1 MTGSNAEQTIS
12 QEKYVSVATFRK
24 TGVAVATATWIVPL
38 DGGRVGLLTSSASGK
53 AKRLRNNPSVTLQP
67 SDVRGR
73 VKAGTTPV
81 TGTVELVTSGPD
93 FEAITSR
100 VKAKYGLMVPI
111 TRLAGQCA
119 TPGQGPLS
127 LCGHRRGD
135 HAPGLIPAAT
145 VAAISGRHLARPAGQ
160 GVAGGCPARPGSRP
174 APPGSSRGG
183 QGPRWSPRRTRT
195 RRGRLPLRH
204 RTHRH
209 LHPYRGPGETVG
221 GQAASIT
228 GLA

>member
-1 MTGSNAEQTIS
+1 MNGSNAEQAIS

-38 DGGRVGLLTSSASGK
+38 AGGRAGVLTSSASGK

-93 FEAITSR
+93 FQAITSK

-111 TRLAGQCA
+111 SRL
-119 TPGQGPLS
+119 LDS
-127 LCGHRRGD
+127 
-135 HAPGLIPAAT
+135 
-145 VAAISGRHLARPAGQ
+145 VRHLVKGPFPYADTGMVITLQ
-160 GVAGGCPARPGSRP
+160 G
-174 APPGSSRGG
+174 
-183 QGPRWSPRRTRT
+183 
-195 RRGRLPLRH
+195 
-204 RTHRH
+204 
-209 LHPYRGPGETVG
+209 
-221 GQAASIT
+221 
-228 GLA
+228 

>member
-1 MTGSNAEQTIS
+1 MTGSNAEQAISQEKAEQTIS

-24 TGVAVATATWIVPL
+24 TGVAVATATWIAPL

-93 FEAITSR
+93 FEVITSR

-111 TRLAGQCA
+111 MRLV
-119 TPGQGPLS
+119 
-127 LCGHRRGD
+127 D
-135 HAPGLIPAAT
+135 
-145 VAAISGRHLARPAGQ
+145 
-160 GVAGGCPARPGSRP
+160 GV
-174 APPGSSRGG
+174 
-183 QGPRWSPRRTRT
+183 
-195 RRGRLPLRH
+195 RH
-204 RTHRH
+204 RGKGPF
-209 LHPYRGPGETVG
+209 PYADTGVV
-221 GQAASIT
+221 IT
-228 GLA
+228 LQG